1 MADDDMAKALLE
13 LSAQFELMAKDG
25 QRRVA
30 KAALRAAC
38 REIAKQMQNE
48 LAEVKEARVAI
59 GHVVRGVK
67 HVTAKVGVN
76 VGIGRDSQPKQP
88 RRRSGRSGVGIGPSN
103 VHWWIRGTD
112 QRFRGQKRRASV
124 GVARKG
130 AVLRPTGQMPAK
142 KPAFA
147 FLALTRA
154 RANMEAAMQERAAAQ
169 VQKEFKPNRKG

>member
-1 MADDDMAKALLE
+1 MADDEMAQALVE
-13 LSAQFELMAKDG
+13 LSVQFEAMAQDG
-25 QRRVA
+25 QRRIA

-38 REIAKQMQNE
+38 KEIAKAMRSE
-48 LAEVKEARVAI
+48 LAEANEARAAI

-76 VGIGRDSQPKQP
+76 VGIGRDNQPKQP
-88 RRRSGRSGVGIGPSN
+88 RKRSGRSGVGIGPSN

-112 QRFRGQKRRASV
+112 QRFRGQKRRASA

-130 AVLRPTGQMPAK
+130 ATLRPTGQMPAK

-169 VQKEFKPNRKG
+169 IQKEFKSTRKG